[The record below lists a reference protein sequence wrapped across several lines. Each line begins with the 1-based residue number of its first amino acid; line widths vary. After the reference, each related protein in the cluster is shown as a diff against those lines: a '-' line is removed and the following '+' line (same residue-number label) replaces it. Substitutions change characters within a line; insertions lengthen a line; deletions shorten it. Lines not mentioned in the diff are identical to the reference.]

1 MLQRGRLKP
10 LITLSKLLVLTL
22 VKITLAGL
30 QKRYKLNL
38 FKLFHIAVITLKSSE

>member
-10 LITLSKLLVLTL
+10 LITLSKQLVLTL
-22 VKITLAGL
+22 AKITLACL

-38 FKLFHIAVITLKSSE
+38 FKLYHIAIITLKSSE